1 MATSKRYAAL
11 LRGVMPTNCKMPELK
26 KAFEQAGFT
35 DVVTV
40 LGSGNVV
47 FNAPAAKVAAV
58 ERKAEAAMH
67 KHLGRSFS
75 TIVRSI
81 ETLEAM
87 LASDPYGKFK
97 LKPGSKRVVTFF
109 RVVPTAR
116 LKLPDEIDG
125 ARIYAIKGSEAFSA
139 YVPGATSP
147 VFMVL
152 IEKTFGKDITTRT
165 WETVEKIVR
174 K

>member
-1 MATSKRYAAL
+1 MAIKRYAAL
-11 LRGVMPTNCKMPELK
+11 LRGVMPTNAKMPELK
-26 KAFEQAGFT
+26 KAFELAGFT

-47 FNAPAAKVAAV
+47 FNAPATKEATLEK
-58 ERKAEAAMH
+58 KAEAAMQ

-81 ETLEAM
+81 ETLEKM
-87 LASDPYGKFK
+87 LASDPYGKVK

-109 RVVPTAR
+109 RVPAAAK

-125 ARIYAIKGSEAFSA
+125 ARICAIKGTEAFSA

-152 IEKTFGKDITTRT
+152 IEKTFGKDVTTRT

>member
-1 MATSKRYAAL
+1 RYAAL
-11 LRGVMPTNCKMPELK
+11 LRGVMPTNAKMPELK
-26 KAFEQAGFT
+26 KAFELAGFT

-47 FNAPAAKVAAV
+47 FNAPATKEATLEK
-58 ERKAEAAMH
+58 KAEAAMQ

-81 ETLEAM
+81 ESLEKM

-109 RVVPTAR
+109 RVPAAAK

-125 ARIYAIKGSEAFSA
+125 ARICAIKGTEAFSA

-152 IEKTFGKDITTRT
+152 IEKTFGKDVTTRT